1 MTTIQF
7 DFNLPERFDMY
18 YVGEDGQRHRPYMVH
33 RALLGS
39 IERFVGILIEH
50 YAGKFPVWISPVQA
64 ILINVSE
71 DQVPFINTMK
81 ANMIEKGYRP
91 QTDTRNESMG
101 YKVREAISQKVPY
114 ICVVG
119 KNEAENG
126 TVSVRKRG
134 EKDSTTMTIDEFYSM
149 MDNDIAEKR

>member
-7 DFNLPERFDMY
+7 DFNEPERFDMY

-39 IERFVGILIEH
+39 IERFVGILTEH
-50 YAGKFPVWISPVQA
+50 YAGKFPLWISPVQA
-64 ILINVSE
+64 MLINVSE
-71 DQVPFINTMK
+71 EQVPFINTMK
-81 ANMIEKGYRP
+81 ANMIEMGYRP
-91 QTDTRNESMG
+91 QADTRNESMG
-101 YKVREAISQKVPY
+101 YKIREAISQKVPY

-126 TVSVRKRG
+126 TVSVRRRG
-134 EKDSTTMTIDEFYSM
+134 EKDSATMALDDFYRM
-149 MDNDIAEKR
+149 LDREIAEKL